1 MESLDW
7 REPELR
13 ITFSGGLVA
22 SQAGMDGKT
31 LLEIADAEVY
41 RAKRDG
47 KNRIY
52 LGRPEAKRQEDAPL
66 PTMHC

>member
-7 REPELR
+7 REPGLK
-13 ITFSGGLVA
+13 ITLSGGLVA
-22 SQAGMDGKT
+22 SHGVTHGKT
-31 LLEIADAEVY
+31 LLEVADAEVY

-52 LGRPEAKRQEDAPL
+52 LGTPQELVDG
-66 PTMHC
+66 

>member
-1 MESLDW
+1 
-7 REPELR
+7 

-22 SQAGMDGKT
+22 SAPGLDAKE
-31 LLEIADAEVY
+31 LLDIVDAEVY

-52 LGRPEAKRQEDAPL
+52 LGGIAPSAQNEVPPADDGVLSKEEA
-66 PTMHC
+66 